1 MGRLIDK
8 TEVRYENLIK
18 FDNAVVSKNHAH
30 LAIKGASK
38 TVRIMYFHSCRPEIL
53 F

>member
-8 TEVRYENLIK
+8 TEVQYENMIK

-30 LAIKGASK
+30 LAIKGVSK
-38 TVRIMYFHSCRPEIL
+38 TVRIGSFQSCRPEIL